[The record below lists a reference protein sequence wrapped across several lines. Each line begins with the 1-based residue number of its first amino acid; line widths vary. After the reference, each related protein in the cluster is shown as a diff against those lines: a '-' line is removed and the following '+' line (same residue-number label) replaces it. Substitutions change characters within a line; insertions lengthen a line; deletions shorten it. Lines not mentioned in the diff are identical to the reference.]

1 MMQSDTAG
9 LKIREKWRKFFR
21 SVSVVLGSGSL
32 VAMAIWMLV
41 LGVDPAGGMANELV
55 GRKYIFPAGAI
66 GLLFA
71 AFLCAFGFLPVS
83 RSPQASGIR
92 FSVFIIRK
100 HFPFFLGIAVLVPV
114 LAYVVFFMLA
124 ENETAAFDRN
134 FSLLAKQQIK
144 QISDWKDRQSAW
156 AVVPQAGLSADSGIF
171 RQGAQMGVAER
182 PGMHGRLQTVA
193 RTGLMH
199 TDGRKQVTEIGA
211 HDMSHVLKSRRIW
224 MGPPKRIMDAD
235 GKRRDV
241 LTMYVPFMRETSAGQ
256 EAGVRLHYVNPAE
269 SLIPAL
275 SVWPTTGMTSRIFLF
290 STQGGDVAMLRSVPT
305 GRIAYPVELG
315 EAGHGKWL
323 EKIGSTRQGIFHT
336 VDHRGKRV
344 VGYVGKIPDSDWSLM
359 VKVDEREAYS
369 HIRQMAWYIL
379 LMAALLTVS
388 SALVLFF
395 VLRHRHM
402 QYQAVRMKNGLKQR
416 ALRHDYLSRFANDAI
431 ILMDGNGM
439 VIEANERSGKL
450 FGKAGSTLNGKNIR
464 TVFDPKDASV
474 FEEKWQELKREK
486 SLIFEAYGKHAGGRI
501 FPVEISSG
509 IIETAGKCFVQFII
523 RDVSE
528 KKKADE
534 AIWRHANFDLLTGLA
549 NRRMFQQR
557 LLFETR
563 KAQRTGGSVAL
574 MYLDLDR
581 FKYVNDTMGHDAG
594 DALLKGASERISH
607 CIRETDLVAR
617 LGGDEF
623 TVILADLEDFRDVSR
638 VAQGIRDA
646 LSQPFM
652 IDGQSV
658 HVSTS
663 IGIAFYP
670 EDASDVQELMK
681 HADQAMYAAKKNG
694 GNRYHYF
701 TSSMQEAVRQ
711 RTNMIG
717 ELRHALD
724 CGQFETVFQ
733 PIASMKTGEIGWAE
747 ALTRWRHPV
756 SGMMEPVT
764 FVPLMEETGMIRA
777 FGDGLFMESVRQA
790 AKWRVSRPDFCISL
804 NLSPV
809 QFTEGGIA
817 VGEWM
822 AYLDKLAVPPESVV
836 VEVTEQLLAGM
847 DASVAGQLDALHRR
861 GVRVAIDD
869 FGTGYSSLA
878 SLKKFSP
885 DYMKIDRTFI
895 RNLTTGDEDRTLC
908 ETMIMMAHK
917 LDMAVVAEGVETP
930 EQWRILSS
938 LDCDYAQGYYISEPV
953 DKAAFGK
960 LLAVKGCA
968 GMA

>member
-9 LKIREKWRKFFR
+9 LKIRERWRKFFR
-21 SVSVVLGSGSL
+21 SVGVVLGGGL
-32 VAMAIWMLV
+32 LAALAVWMLV
-41 LGVDPAGGMANELV
+41 SGVDPAGAAASQFV

-66 GLLFA
+66 ALFFA
-71 AFLCAFGFLPVS
+71 AFLCVFGFFPVP
-83 RSPQASGIR
+83 RSSYASGIR

-100 HFPFFLGIAVLVPV
+100 HLPVFLGIAVLVPV

-124 ENETAAFDRN
+124 ENETAVFDRN
-134 FSLLAKQQIK
+134 FSLLAKEQIR

-156 AVVPQAGLSADSGIF
+156 AVAQAGLSGEAGIF
-171 RQGAQMGVAER
+171 RQGQRLGVTER
-182 PGMHGRLQTVA
+182 QGLPERLQTVA
-193 RTGLMH
+193 RNGRPDA
-199 TDGRKQVTEIGA
+199 DGRKPVTETAA

-224 MGPPKRIMDAD
+224 MGPPKRISNAD
-235 GKRRDV
+235 GTWRDV
-241 LTMYVPFMRETSAGQ
+241 LTMYVPFMKETSAGP

-269 SLIPAL
+269 SLIPVM
-275 SVWPTTGMTSRIFLF
+275 SIWPTSGMTSRVFLF
-290 STQGGDVAMLRSVPT
+290 STRGGEVAMLRSVPT
-305 GRIAYPVELG
+305 GRIAYPIEQGDV
-315 EAGHGKWL
+315 GHGQWL
-323 EKIGSTRQGIFHT
+323 EKIGRTRQGIFHT

-359 VKVDEREAYS
+359 VKMDEREAYG

-379 LMAALLTVS
+379 LMATLLTAS
-388 SALVLFF
+388 AALVLFF

-402 QYQAVRMKNGLKQR
+402 QYQTVRMKNGLKQR

-431 ILMDGNGM
+431 ILMDDSGT
-439 VIEANERSGKL
+439 VIEANERSGAL
-450 FGKAGSTLNGKNIR
+450 FGKARSALSGKNIR
-464 TVFDPKDASV
+464 TVFDPQDAPV
-474 FEEKWQELKREK
+474 FEERWQELKREK
-486 SLIFEAYGKHAGGRI
+486 SLIFEAYGKHADGRI

-509 IIETAGKCFVQFII
+509 IIDTAGKCFAQFII

-581 FKYVNDTMGHDAG
+581 FKYVNDTMGHDVG
-594 DALLKGASERISH
+594 DSLLKGASERISH
-607 CIRETDLVAR
+607 CVRETDMVAR

-638 VAQGIRDA
+638 VAQSIRGA
-646 LSQPFM
+646 LSQPFV

-670 EDASDVQELMK
+670 EDAADVQELMK

-711 RTNMIG
+711 RTNMIC

-777 FGDGLFMESVRQA
+777 FGNGLFMETVRQA
-790 AKWRVSRPDFCISL
+790 AKWRASRPDFCISL

-817 VGEWM
+817 VDEWM
-822 AYLDKLAVPPESVV
+822 ACLEELSLPPQSVV
-836 VEVTEQLLAGM
+836 IEITEQLLAGT
-847 DASVAGQLDALHRR
+847 DASVVRKLDALHRR

-895 RNLTTGDEDRTLC
+895 RNLTAGDEDRTLC
-908 ETMIMMAHK
+908 ETMIMMAYK
-917 LDMAVVAEGVETP
+917 LDIAVVAEGVETP

-938 LDCDYAQGYYISEPV
+938 LGCDYAQGYYISEPV
-953 DKAAFGK
+953 EKASFGK
-960 LLAVKGCA
+960 LLAVKGCTV
-968 GMA
+968 MA

>member
-1 MMQSDTAG
+1 MMQSDIAG
-9 LKIREKWRKFFR
+9 LKIRERWRRVFR
-21 SVSVVLGSGSL
+21 SASVVLCSGL
-32 VAMAIWMLV
+32 LTALAIWMLV
-41 LGVDPAGGMANELV
+41 LGADSPGWMASQLV
-55 GRKYIFPAGAI
+55 GRKYILPAGAI
-66 GLLFA
+66 GLLFVA
-71 AFLCAFGFLPVS
+71 VLCVFCFFPVP
-83 RSPQASGIR
+83 RSPHASGIR

-100 HFPFFLGIAVLVPV
+100 HFPVFLGIAVLVPV

-124 ENETAAFDRN
+124 ENQTAAFDRN
-134 FSLLAKQQIK
+134 FSLLARQQIR
-144 QISDWKDRQSAW
+144 QISDWKDRQNNLVAMH
-156 AVVPQAGLSADSGIF
+156 AGLSGHAGIVRHEQWAGMPEGDDVSGHLLPARKATRKNAD
-171 RQGAQMGVAER
+171 V
-182 PGMHGRLQTVA
+182 
-193 RTGLMH
+193 
-199 TDGRKQVTEIGA
+199 RKPVQEA
-211 HDMSHVLKSRRIW
+211 ASHDMSHVLKSRRIW
-224 MGPPKRIMDAD
+224 MGPPKRIANAD
-235 GKRRDV
+235 GTWRDV
-241 LTMYVPFMRETSAGQ
+241 LTMYVPFMKKTSSGQ

-269 SLIPAL
+269 SLVPVM
-275 SVWPTTGMTSRIFLF
+275 SVWPTQGMTSRVFLF
-290 STQGGDVAMLRSVPT
+290 SLQGGEVAMLRSVPK
-305 GRIAYPVELG
+305 GRIAYPMELG

-323 EKIGSTRQGIFHT
+323 EKIGRTRQGIFHT
-336 VDHRGKRV
+336 VDYRGKRV
-344 VGYVGKIPDSDWSLM
+344 VGYVDRIPDSDWSLM
-359 VKVDEREAYS
+359 VKMDEREAYS

-379 LMAALLTVS
+379 FMAAMLTASV
-388 SALVLFF
+388 ALVLFF
-395 VLRHRHM
+395 VLRHRHL

-416 ALRHDYLSRFANDAI
+416 ALRHDYLRRFANDAI
-431 ILMDGNGM
+431 ILMDKDGK
-439 VIEANERSGKL
+439 VIEANERAGKL
-450 FGKAGSTLNGKNIR
+450 FGKARSALSGKNVR
-464 TVFDPKDASV
+464 TVFDPQDASV

-486 SLIFEAYGKHAGGRI
+486 SLIFEAYGKHAGGRV

-509 IIETAGKCFVQFII
+509 IIEADGKSFVQFII

-534 AIWRHANFDLLTGLA
+534 AVWRHANFDLLTGLA

-563 KAQRTGGSVAL
+563 KVQRTGGSVAL

-594 DALLKGASERISH
+594 DCLLKGAGERLSH
-607 CIRETDLVAR
+607 CVRGTDLVAR

-638 VAQGIRDA
+638 VAQSIRDA
-646 LSQPFM
+646 LSQPFV
-652 IDGQSV
+652 IDGKSV

-670 EDASDVQELMK
+670 EDATDAQELMR
-681 HADQAMYAAKKNG
+681 HADQAMYAAKKDG

-701 TSSMQEAVRQ
+701 TSSMQEAERQ

-756 SGMMEPVT
+756 SGMLQPVT

-777 FGDGLFMESVRQA
+777 FGNGVFMDSVRQA
-790 AKWRVSRPDFCISL
+790 ARWHVSRPDFRISL

-809 QFTEGGIA
+809 QFREGCIA
-817 VGEWM
+817 VDEWM
-822 AYLDKLAVPPESVV
+822 AYLDKLGFPPQSVV

-847 DASVAGQLDALHRR
+847 DASVSGQLEALHRQ
-861 GVRVAIDD
+861 GVKVAIDD

-895 RNLTTGDEDRTLC
+895 RNLTADSEDRTLC

-917 LDMAVVAEGVETP
+917 LDMAVVAEGVETL
-930 EQWRILSS
+930 EQWQILSL
-938 LDCDYAQGYYISEPV
+938 LDCDYAQGYYISEPM
-953 DKAAFGK
+953 DKTSFGK
-960 LLAVKGCA
+960 LLMMKGCA